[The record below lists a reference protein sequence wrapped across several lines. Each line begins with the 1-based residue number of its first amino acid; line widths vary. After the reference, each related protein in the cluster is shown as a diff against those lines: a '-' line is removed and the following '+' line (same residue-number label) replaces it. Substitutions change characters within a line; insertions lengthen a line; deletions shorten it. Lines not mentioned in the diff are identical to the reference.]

1 MNEGDRMNV
10 EEYLRAVN
18 GQFRKDVFT
27 ADMIDMFGFI
37 DLVPEMECL
46 SAGNV
51 ECRIVSDIL
60 IVKRVFTTENGE
72 VPMEKRIPLGDDIS
86 LHCKPNDTSIQ
97 VLERTIAALEEMK
110 ESDLRISR
118 TVGEPIGNY
127 QTRIDILKSSLEEMK
142 QDQNSS
148 GGLHR

>member
-51 ECRIVSDIL
+51 ECLIESDEIIVR
-60 IVKRVFTTENGE
+60 RVFVTENGE
-72 VPMEKRIPLGDDIS
+72 VPMEKRTPLGDDIHHDFRCLS
-86 LHCKPNDTSIQ
+86 
-97 VLERTIAALEEMK
+97 
-110 ESDLRISR
+110 
-118 TVGEPIGNY
+118 
-127 QTRIDILKSSLEEMK
+127 
-142 QDQNSS
+142 
-148 GGLHR
+148 